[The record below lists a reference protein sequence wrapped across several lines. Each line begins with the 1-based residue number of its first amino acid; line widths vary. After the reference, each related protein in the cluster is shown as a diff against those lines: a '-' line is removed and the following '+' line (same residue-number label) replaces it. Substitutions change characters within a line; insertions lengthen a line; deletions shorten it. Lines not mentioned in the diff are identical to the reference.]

1 MYQGTS
7 VQVTIRIPISTA
19 DRLDELADKTGLT
32 RAQVMRMTLS
42 RVSEADLPTGL
53 VDIADRL
60 REARGAE

>member
-32 RAQVMRMTLS
+32 RAQVMRMIVS